1 MNTQDCPF
9 CNLPPVRIIQK
20 NPSCSIV
27 RDGYPVSPGHT
38 LIISNRHVGSF
49 FDLSAVE
56 QQDLLELLSQAR
68 KELDETHK
76 PDAYNIGVNDGLAA
90 GQTIPHFHLH
100 LIPRYKGDRPDP
112 KGGVRWIF
120 PDKANYWSD
129 RQTN

>member
-9 CNLPPVRIIQK
+9 CNLLPVRIIQK
-20 NPSCSIV
+20 NSSCSIV

-129 RQTN
+129 QQTN

>member
-1 MNTQDCPF
+1 
-9 CNLPPVRIIQK
+9 
-20 NPSCSIV
+20 
-27 RDGYPVSPGHT
+27 

-129 RQTN
+129 QQTN

>member
-1 MNTQDCPF
+1 M
-9 CNLPPVRIIQK
+9 
-20 NPSCSIV
+20 V

-38 LIISNRHVGSF
+38 LIISNRHVESF

-56 QQDLLELLSQAR
+56 QQDLLALLSQAK
-68 KELDETHK
+68 KELDVTHK

-90 GQTIPHFHLH
+90 GQTIPHLHLH

-120 PDKANYWSD
+120 PDKADYWSE